1 MADTTIKV
9 PTEVRDRLAVLAASR
24 STTIGRLV
32 ADLAETTLTDE
43 ERAERAE
50 ATRRIVREQ
59 TGHTVTADDQAKVN
73 ALIKQALTRVE
84 QQGAADAA

>member
-50 ATRRIVREQ
+50 ETRRIVREQ
-59 TGHTVTADDQAKVN
+59 TGYTVTADDQARVN
-73 ALIKQALTRVE
+73 ALIEQALTSGA
-84 QQGAADAA
+84 QQGTVDAA

>member
-43 ERAERAE
+43 ERAERVE

-59 TGHTVTADDQAKVN
+59 TGYSVTADDQAKVN
-73 ALIKQALTRVE
+73 ALIERALASAE
-84 QQGAADAA
+84 QRGTADAA